1 MGAGGGGCAGGRR
14 RCRSV
19 RGVLRNGGGV
29 PHCDLMG
36 LRGVVGAGGGR
47 CGGVGGL
54 RGGRCGLLGAI
65 VGGMGVIVGG
75 VGVIVGCLGVIGGC
89 LRSLGAALGHCVL
102 LGVIMGCLGVV
113 GGCFEVLWAAW
124 RVIGGCLESLGAAL
138 RCWGA
143 VFGAAGSPAVCRPTR
158 WVLWDDPYAVP
169 TSPRSAAQQWVRW
182 VLGALGVSRRVPSS
196 QVCTHRLSRAAL
208 GSSEGSGLCC
218 EGRQRAQQ
226 CGVLLGRCMAGSHL
240 LCLEEMEMRAQPWW
254 AVRIFLPA
262 PGAAP
267 WVKPGLEELSVGAFG
282 GSFAVGG
289 MCSVHSVHLHHHVT
303 TVRVSVVH

>member
-1 MGAGGGGCAGGRR
+1 M
-14 RCRSV
+14 
-19 RGVLRNGGGV
+19 
-29 PHCDLMG
+29 
-36 LRGVVGAGGGR
+36 
-47 CGGVGGL
+47 
-54 RGGRCGLLGAI
+54 
-65 VGGMGVIVGG
+65 
-75 VGVIVGCLGVIGGC
+75 
-89 LRSLGAALGHCVL
+89 
-102 LGVIMGCLGVV
+102 
-113 GGCFEVLWAAW
+113 
-124 RVIGGCLESLGAAL
+124 

-143 VFGAAGSPAVCRPTR
+143 VFGAAGSPAVCPPTR

-169 TSPRSAAQQWVRW
+169 ISPRSAAQQWVRW